1 MKRLFLCA
9 VVLMAAS
16 MDIIAQDV
24 DQLAVGLFV
33 AGKGGMNIGKQDP
46 LFESGFVV
54 NPLSDFGVTGYIPVS
69 RRKNYGIIL
78 DVGMSSYS
86 FSEKKIK
93 PTEGVEITKK
103 YSYLTFAPSFNISYL
118 TFGFALGLPMGV
130 SQKDANG
137 NDLGSIIVSDS
148 TFISPG
154 VTGVVT
160 RDLKENTQMALEIR
174 VGTMIPILKSSTGRL
189 NVFANA
195 GYMLT
200 GIYKDEFYAKFPTQ
214 SQYNPSTM
222 SFSVGVNY
230 VFNLTQPEEE

>member
-1 MKRLFLCA
+1 MKRLFLC
-9 VVLMAAS
+9 VVLLVSAS
-16 MDIIAQDV
+16 MEILAQDV

-46 LFESGFVV
+46 VFESGFVL
-54 NPLSDFGVTGYIPVS
+54 NPLSDFGLTGYIPVS
-69 RRKNYGIIL
+69 RRKNYGILL

-86 FSEKKIK
+86 FSEKRIK
-93 PTEGVEITKK
+93 PTEGVAITKK
-103 YSYLTFAPSFNISYL
+103 FSYLSFAPSFTISNL

-137 NDLGSIIVSDS
+137 NDLGTITVSDS

-160 RDLKENTQMALEIR
+160 RDLKENTQMTLEIR
-174 VGTMIPILKSSTGRL
+174 VGTMIPVLKSPTGRL
-189 NVFANA
+189 NVFANV
-195 GYMLT
+195 GYMLS
-200 GIYKDEFYAKFPTQ
+200 GIYKDDYYKFFPQ
-214 SQYNPSTM
+214 SSQYNPSTM

-230 VFNLTQPEEE
+230 IFNLTQPDEE

>member
-1 MKRLFLCA
+1 
-9 VVLMAAS
+9 
-16 MDIIAQDV
+16 
-24 DQLAVGLFV
+24 
-33 AGKGGMNIGKQDP
+33 
-46 LFESGFVV
+46 
-54 NPLSDFGVTGYIPVS
+54 
-69 RRKNYGIIL
+69 
-78 DVGMSSYS
+78 
-86 FSEKKIK
+86 
-93 PTEGVEITKK
+93 
-103 YSYLTFAPSFNISYL
+103 
-118 TFGFALGLPMGV
+118 MGV

-137 NDLGSIIVSDS
+137 NDLGTIVVSDS

-174 VGTMIPILKSSTGRL
+174 VGTMIPVLKSATGRL

-222 SFSVGVNY
+222 SFSLGVNY
-230 VFNLTQPEEE
+230 VFNLTKPDEE